1 MADTDGRTDS
11 DMIKTVLNNDAC
23 TSDFFRLIRRL
34 ELSLPGVSQIGRD
47 GPSVNEAVRIRPEA
61 SFRFQPRAIA
71 KIEECTDSKS
81 PFVMTITFFG
91 LYGRNGTLPWHYTSR
106 IIHQVQ
112 PSLSD
117 IRYSGG
123 GLREF
128 LDILNHRFT
137 SFFYRAGIKYRWPLV
152 YRQHGEDEVT
162 GNLIAFTGLKTLH
175 TRNQC
180 CIPDTALLRYAG
192 LFTIPNSASSLTS
205 LLTDFLNT
213 TVKISQFEG
222 EWLEI
227 DESDR
232 NKIGPRRGNSCLG
245 QSFTIGRRIFS
256 CQHKFRV
263 VIGPISYDQFT
274 GLLPGTKKFRELT
287 MLVKMRSGITLKS
300 EYALKVDRQTVPYT
314 ALGRKSAGLGRNF
327 FLLSRNKQGPISC
340 PVFKSETTTQHPE
353 ILNLEGEQAQG
364 SFKYV

>member
-1 MADTDGRTDS
+1 
-11 DMIKTVLNNDAC
+11 MIETILINDAC
-23 TSDFFRLIRRL
+23 SSDFFRLIRRL
-34 ELSLPGVSQIGRD
+34 ELSFPGALQIGRD
-47 GPSVNEAVRIRPEA
+47 GPSVNEAVRIKPEA
-61 SFRFQPRAIA
+61 SFRFQPGAIA
-71 KIEECTDSKS
+71 KIEKSTDSKL

-106 IIHQVQ
+106 IIHEVR

-123 GLREF
+123 GLKEF

-152 YRQHGEDEVT
+152 YRQHGEDDVT

-175 TRNQC
+175 TRNKI
-180 CIPDTALLRYAG
+180 CIPDVALLRYAG

-205 LLTDFLNT
+205 LLSDFLNT

-232 NKIGPRRGNSCLG
+232 NKIGRRKGTCCLG
-245 QSFTIGRRIFS
+245 RSFTIGRRIYS
-256 CQHKFRV
+256 RQHKFRI
-263 VIGPISYDQFT
+263 VIGPINYDQYT
-274 GLLPGTKKFRELT
+274 GLLPGQKKFRELT
-287 MLVKMRSGITLKS
+287 NLVKMRSGITLKS
-300 EYALKVDRQTVPYT
+300 EYALKVDRQTVPHA

-327 FLLSRNKQGPISC
+327 FLLSHNKQGPVSC
-340 PVFKSETTTQHPE
+340 PVFKSETPTQHPE

-364 SFKYV
+364 RFEYV

>member
-1 MADTDGRTDS
+1 MADKDGGTDS
-11 DMIKTVLNNDAC
+11 DMIKTVLNKEAC
-23 TSDFFRLIRRL
+23 STDFFRLIRRL

-61 SFRFQPRAIA
+61 SFRFQPGAIA
-71 KIEECTDSKS
+71 KIEESTDSKF

-106 IIHQVQ
+106 IIHQVR

-117 IRYSGG
+117 IRYSGS

-128 LDILNHRFT
+128 LDILNHRYA

-175 TRNQC
+175 TRNQFG
-180 CIPDTALLRYAG
+180 IPDTALLRYAG

-205 LLTDFLNT
+205 LLSDFLNT

-227 DESDR
+227 DKSDR
-232 NKIGPRRGNSCLG
+232 NKIGHRNETCCLG
-245 QSFTIGRRIFS
+245 RSFTIGRRIFS
-256 CQHKFRV
+256 RQHKFRI
-263 VIGPISYDQFT
+263 VIGPVSYEQFT
-274 GLLPGTKKFRELT
+274 DLLPGQKKFRELT
-287 MLVKMRSGITLKS
+287 MLVRMRSGITLKS
-300 EYALKVDRQTVPYT
+300 EYALKVDRQTVPHA

-327 FLLSRNKQGPISC
+327 FLLSRNKQGPITC
-340 PVFKSETTTQHPE
+340 PVFKSETTTLHPE
-353 ILNLEGEQAQG
+353 ILNLEGEQTRG
-364 SFKYV
+364 RFDYV

>member
-1 MADTDGRTDS
+1 MADKDGRTGSHIIDA
-11 DMIKTVLNNDAC
+11 VLVEAC
-23 TSDFFRLIRRL
+23 NADFFRLIRRL
-34 ELSLPGVSQIGRD
+34 ELALPGAHQIGRD

-61 SFRFQPRAIA
+61 SFRFAPGAIA
-71 KIEECTDSKS
+71 KIEESTDSKF
-81 PFVMTITFFG
+81 PLVMTITFLG

-106 IIHQVQ
+106 IIHQIR
-112 PSLSD
+112 PSISD

-128 LDILNHRFT
+128 LDILNHRFA

-152 YRQHGEDEVT
+152 FRQHGEDEAT

-175 TRNQC
+175 TRNKL

-192 LFTIPNSASSLTS
+192 LFTVPNSASSLAS
-205 LLTDFLNT
+205 LLSDFLKT

-227 DESDR
+227 DAYDR
-232 NKIGPRRGNSCLG
+232 NSIGSRSGNNRLG
-245 QSFTIGRRIFS
+245 QSFTIGRRIYS
-256 CQHKFRV
+256 RQHKFRII
-263 VIGPISYDQFT
+263 IGPINFDQFT
-274 GLLPGTKKFRELT
+274 ELLPGQKKFRELN
-287 MLVKMRSGITLKS
+287 MLVQMRSGITLKS
-300 EYALKVDRQTVPYT
+300 EYALKVDRQTVPHA

-340 PVFKSETTTQHPE
+340 PVFKNESNTLHPE
-353 ILNLEGEQAQG
+353 TIEMEGGQARGRLE
-364 SFKYV
+364 YV